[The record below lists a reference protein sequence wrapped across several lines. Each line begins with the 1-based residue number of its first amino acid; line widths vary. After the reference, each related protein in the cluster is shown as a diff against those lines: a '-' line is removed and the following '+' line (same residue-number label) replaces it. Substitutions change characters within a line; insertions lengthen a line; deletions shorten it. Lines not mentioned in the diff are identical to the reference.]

1 MSATRP
7 TQRWFPTGPAP
18 DVPPPAPIDAQPADQ
33 APVAPPPRRA
43 PLGRW
48 FLGLA
53 AAAFV
58 AVIAVDLGTT
68 VATLLASSPILG
80 VGLGTLALAAAA
92 LGIACVFREWRAL
105 ARLRGFESSRAEA
118 ERLARSDDFSGRA
131 EDFLRRLRSRLPAR
145 PEVARAL
152 ARFDRMSLH
161 GDTDA
166 EALAKFSRAVLLPL
180 DTEARRMVRH
190 AAGVAAVGTSIMPS
204 PAFDAVFA
212 LWRGLRLVRALAD
225 LYGVAPGPVVTLAL
239 ARHLLTTASTGAA
252 FEIAGQGIAEQL
264 GLGVAE
270 RFGANLAEGLFVGL
284 RIARLGLI
292 AMRHCRPLPFA
303 EDEAPRLRDLLGE
316 LLRPKE

>member
-1 MSATRP
+1 MSATKP
-7 TQRWFPTGPAP
+7 TQRWFPTGPVP
-18 DVPPPAPIDAQPADQ
+18 DAPPPTPIDAPRADP
-33 APVAPPPRRA
+33 APVAPPRRPA

-53 AAAFV
+53 AALFI
-58 AVIAVDLGTT
+58 AVIAVDLGAT
-68 VATLLASSPILG
+68 VAGLVASSPVL
-80 VGLGTLALAAAA
+80 GLGLGALALAAAA
-92 LGIACVFREWRAL
+92 LGIALIVREWRAL
-105 ARLRGFESSRAEA
+105 ARLRGFESLRAEA

-131 EDFLRRLRSRLPAR
+131 EAFLRRLRTRLPAR
-145 PEVARAL
+145 PDVARAM
-152 ARFDRMSLH
+152 ARFDRLSLH

-166 EALAKFSRAVLLPL
+166 EALAKFSRVVLLPL
-180 DTEARRMVRH
+180 DAEARRLVRH

-225 LYGVAPGPVVTLAL
+225 LYGVAPGPLATLAL

-252 FEIAGQGIAEQL
+252 FELAGHGIAEQL

-284 RIARLGLI
+284 RVARLGLI
-292 AMRHCRPLPFA
+292 AMRHCRPIPFA
-303 EDEAPRLRDLLGE
+303 EDETPRLRDLLGE